1 MSPEW
6 MCPLNRVGPGFVN
19 NKPTKFVLFCL
30 GICCSRYYKQ
40 LGNVQ
45 KVMVTYLCDIVFS
58 QVQYVD
64 LCDIGC
70 VHSTYQ
76 PSLWSVTF

>member
-1 MSPEW
+1 
-6 MCPLNRVGPGFVN
+6 
-19 NKPTKFVLFCL
+19 
-30 GICCSRYYKQ
+30 
-40 LGNVQ
+40 
-45 KVMVTYLCDIVFS
+45 MVTYLCDIVFS

-76 PSLWSVTF
+76 PSLWSVTFLGLRCPLNGS